1 MKPLS
6 AAATRA
12 RDSLCAATGL
22 IAASPI
28 MAGAALA
35 IWYEDGFPLLFRQT
49 RVGLNGKP
57 FTIHKFRTMR
67 THHSGVNVSY
77 TNDPR
82 ITRVGAVLRKTKLD
96 ELPQL
101 YDVLIGN
108 MALVGPRPEVPEWVE
123 KWPADKRR
131 IILSVRPG
139 ITDPVSVQL
148 RNEADLLAS
157 ADDPKTFY
165 ENELLPQKVAGYVR
179 YVSNRSFLGDVGII
193 LATLRAILREETDE
207 R

>member
-1 MKPLS
+1 MTPLS
-6 AAATRA
+6 EAATRV

-22 IAASPI
+22 IATSPI

-35 IWYEDGFPLLFRQT
+35 IWYEDGFPVFFRQ
-49 RVGLNGKP
+49 RRIGRGGKP

-67 THHSGVNVSY
+67 KHHSGVAVSY
-77 TNDPR
+77 THDPR

-108 MALVGPRPEVPEWVE
+108 MALVGPRPEVPEWVD

-139 ITDPVSVQL
+139 ITDPVSIQL
-148 RNEADLLAS
+148 RNEADLLAGA
-157 ADDPKTFY
+157 ADPEHFY
-165 ENELLPQKVAGYVR
+165 EHELLPQKAAGYVR
-179 YVSNRSFLGDVGII
+179 YVTERSFFGDLQIL
-193 LATLRAILREETDE
+193 LATLRAVIREENDE